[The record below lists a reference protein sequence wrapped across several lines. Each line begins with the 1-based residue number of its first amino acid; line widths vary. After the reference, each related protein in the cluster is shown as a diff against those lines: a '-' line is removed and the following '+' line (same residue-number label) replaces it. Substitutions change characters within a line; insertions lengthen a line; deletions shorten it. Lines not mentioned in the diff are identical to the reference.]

1 MSLLAR
7 LSLLEPT
14 ETWPRLHST
23 AMERYWD
30 GLALATGQE
39 GRRLG
44 AIYLL
49 GYVAEIVLKVAFF
62 RVCGLPPYQAV
73 SLKMA
78 TTHASWRGLSLHDV
92 NAWAALL
99 IEERRLRGRPF
110 EPVFASQLKRHVM
123 LVTANWREALRYR
136 HSAASEMELVEVFQG
151 VDWLLGNSNA
161 LWS

>member
-7 LSLLEPT
+7 LSLLEPM
-14 ETWPRLHST
+14 ETWPRLHS
-23 AMERYWD
+23 AAIERYWD
-30 GLALATGQE
+30 GLALAMAQE

-62 RVCGLPPYQAV
+62 RVCGFPPYQAV
-73 SLKMA
+73 SLRMA
-78 TTHASWRGLSLHDV
+78 TAHASWRGFSLHDV
-92 NAWAALL
+92 NAWATLL

-110 EPVFASQLKRHVM
+110 DPVFASQLKWHVM
-123 LVTANWREALRYR
+123 VVAANWREALRYR
-136 HSAASEMELVEVFQG
+136 HSAASETELAEVFQG
-151 VDWLLGNSNA
+151 VDWLLANSNL